1 MMGWQ
6 EVAIDGET
14 HLKRL
19 VDMYKELGFEVRL
32 EEVKPEEVEQ
42 CTQCLQERG
51 KRYTESVPDAR
62 RKVRS
67 K

>member
-1 MMGWQ
+1 MDWQ

-19 VDMYKELGFEVRL
+19 VDMYKELDFEVRL

-42 CTQCLQERG
+42 CTQCLQESGEKIYRV
-51 KRYTESVPDAR
+51 YAR
-62 RKVRS
+62 RKPES
-67 K
+67 QE

>member
-1 MMGWQ
+1 MMDWQ

-42 CTQCLQERG
+42 CTQCLQESGEKIYRV
-51 KRYTESVPDAR
+51 YAR
-62 RKVRS
+62 RKS
-67 K
+67 EAQE